1 MRRKYG
7 SREPLEDS
15 PSFSERIVMA
25 ILALLFF
32 NASLLIC
39 LASFSRRSKFIAKA
53 GVYEVLASGWVLFAI
68 LIVVPAITGY
78 RLGEDKC
85 ATLLGHFFFTNM
97 EHERSPV
104 KNIFRLG
111 LFTPYRLCHFK
122 VLTPCLIG

>member
-32 NASLLIC
+32 NTSLLIC
-39 LASFSRRSKFIAKA
+39 LASFSRRSKFITKA

-68 LIVVPAITGY
+68 LIVAPAITGY
-78 RLGEDKC
+78 RLGADKC

-97 EHERSPV
+97 ENERSPV
-104 KNIFRLG
+104 KTFFAWG
-111 LFTPYRLCHFK
+111 
-122 VLTPCLIG
+122 CLLPIAYVISKFLPHA